1 MYDDTQ
7 SIGRRYRRQDEIG
20 TPYSVTIDFDSLED
34 KAVTIR
40 ERDSMKQ
47 IRVPVA
53 ELVTTLE
60 RKLGGEP
67 LEVLPPGGKYWL
79 GFES

>member
-1 MYDDTQ
+1 
-7 SIGRRYRRQDEIG
+7 
-20 TPYSVTIDFDSLED
+20 IDFQSLED
-34 KAVTIR
+34 SQVTIR

-53 ELVTTLE
+53 ELTRTLE
-60 RKLGGEP
+60 LKLSGEP

-79 GFES
+79 GFEG